1 MGERR
6 EVKKGAAEGEE
17 GDRGDKGADKGEQ
30 VQEWWRWRSQEAGR
44 HCNAMLL

>member
-1 MGERR
+1 MRCERGFNREEMGERR

-30 VQEWWRWRSQEAGR
+30 VQE
-44 HCNAMLL
+44 